1 MDFPIVDLLDD
12 DVSRAWLL
20 KCFHPRGLRCPQCG
34 VGVHDAREFRHTR
47 RSQLTVYR
55 CTRCQSTYTLYSGTV
70 FEGKHLHPAQVVLL
84 LRGVCKGESSA
95 TLARELKLS
104 RQTVHDL
111 RQALHVKAEQLQ
123 PTTRRPDRRTETDEA
138 FQNAGEKRRT
148 TQRSG

>member
-12 DVSRAWLL
+12 DVSAAWLL
-20 KCFHPRGLRCPQCG
+20 KYFHPHGFKCPACG
-34 VGVHDAREFRHTR
+34 AGVHAAREFRRTR

-55 CTRCQSTYTLYSGTV
+55 CRRCQSTYTLYSGTV
-70 FEGKHLHPAQVVLL
+70 FQGKHLHPAQVVLL

-111 RQALHVKAEQLQ
+111 RHTLHAKAEQLQ
-123 PTTRRPDRRTETDEA
+123 PTTHLPDRRTETDEA
-138 FQNAGEKRRT
+138 FQNAGEKRRK